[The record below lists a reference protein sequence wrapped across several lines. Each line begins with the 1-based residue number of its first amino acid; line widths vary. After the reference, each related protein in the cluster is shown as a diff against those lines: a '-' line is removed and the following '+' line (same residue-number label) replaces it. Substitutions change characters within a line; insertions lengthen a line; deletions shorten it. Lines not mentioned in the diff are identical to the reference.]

1 MGTNPNKGTGNLCF
15 VNADCVHLLQME
27 KKKKHSFKSRLR
39 ALAIWQKL
47 GYLPWRKRGEKKA
60 RKSGDFYKGAFD
72 SIPFLNDDAKRT
84 FSHLLLRPGYMI
96 RDYIKGAHERYLAP
110 LTALIVFYAFF
121 ALVSAV
127 MQPVQQQQRSKS
139 PFQVN
144 WNNAELEMNG
154 DSLVIDELNHP
165 KAFQLLVNTLS
176 VADKGWLYLH
186 LDQFPEEVDT
196 QHEKALAALEGSLR
210 SQGIPLFLSQFF
222 FLWLA
227 MALALRRYRQGMSA
241 YAAASA
247 YILCQFSFFM
257 LFALLLSFGKSGTI
271 GPLLMLVLLVWDYHQ
286 WLGLDYKRSLRRA
299 IATGV
304 NYGLLYIAALFLV
317 AAGAF
322 LIAYF
327 RTNA

>member
-1 MGTNPNKGTGNLCF
+1 
-15 VNADCVHLLQME
+15 ME

-39 ALAIWQKL
+39 APAIWQKL
-47 GYLPWRKRGEKKA
+47 GYLPWRKPKEKKV

-127 MQPVQQQQRSKS
+127 VQPVEQQKREES
-139 PFQVN
+139 PFHVN
-144 WNNAELEMNG
+144 RDNAKVELEMNG
-154 DSLVIDELNHP
+154 DSLAVDKLNH
-165 KAFQLLVNTLS
+165 ARDLIFNTMS
-176 VADKGWLYLH
+176 VLDKGWLYLH
-186 LDQFPEEVDT
+186 LDQYPEEVDT
-196 QHEKALAALEGSLR
+196 QHESALAALEGTLR

-227 MALALRRYRQGMSA
+227 MALALRRYKQGMSA

-257 LFALLLSFGKSGTI
+257 LFALLFSFGRSSSI
-271 GPLLMLVLLVWDYHQ
+271 GILLMLALLVWDYHQ
-286 WLGLDYKRSLRRA
+286 WLGIGYKRSLRRA
-299 IATGV
+299 LATGI
-304 NYGLLYIAALFLV
+304 NYGLLYVAALFLV
-317 AAGAF
+317 AAGSF

-327 RTNA
+327 RT